1 MTMKDIG
8 SNAATKLAFDPA
20 AETQYA
26 LEFKGV
32 DIFYGD
38 FRAVKEL
45 SMTFEKRKVTAIIG
59 PSGCGKSTAL
69 RAINRMNEL
78 LPGARVTGEVL
89 FHGINIYDPAVD
101 AAQVRRWIGMV
112 FQKPNPFSKTIYEN
126 VAWGARIN
134 GYTGDMDELVENSL
148 KAVYLWDE
156 VKDNLKKSAL
166 ALSGGQQQRLC
177 IARAVAVK
185 PEILLMDEPT
195 SALDPISTS
204 RIEDLLEELKQRYTI
219 IIVTHNM
226 QQAGR
231 VSDYTGFFLTGDLVE
246 YAPTKELF
254 FNPQDKRT
262 ENYISG
268 RFG

>member
-1 MTMKDIG
+1 MTMKSDE
-8 SNAATKLAFDPA
+8 SRLSFNPVAVTAN
-20 AETQYA
+20 A
-26 LEFKGV
+26 LEFRKV
-32 DIFYGD
+32 DIYYGD

-45 SMTFEKRKVTAIIG
+45 SMSFEKKKVTAIIG

-78 LPGARVTGEVL
+78 LPGARMEGEVL
-89 FHGINIYDPAVD
+89 FHGINIYDPGVD
-101 AAQVRRWIGMV
+101 AAEIRRRIGMV
-112 FQKPNPFSKTIYEN
+112 FQKPNPFAKTIYEN

-134 GYTGDMDELVENSL
+134 GYTGDMDELVESSL
-148 KAVYLWDE
+148 RAVYLWDE
-156 VKDNLKKSAL
+156 VKDTLKKSAL

-195 SALDPISTS
+195 SALDPLSTS
-204 RIEDLLEELKQRYTI
+204 RIEDLLEELKRNYTI

-231 VSDYTGFFLTGDLVE
+231 VSDFTAFFLTGDLVE
-246 YAPTKELF
+246 YAPTKDLF
-254 FNPQDKRT
+254 FNPRDKRT

>member
-1 MTMKDIG
+1 MTMKSDEARL
-8 SNAATKLAFDPA
+8 SFNPA
-20 AETQYA
+20 AETANA
-26 LEFKGV
+26 LEFRGV
-32 DIFYGD
+32 NIYYGD
-38 FRAVKEL
+38 FRAVKDL
-45 SMTFEKRKVTAIIG
+45 SMTFEKKKVTAIIG

-78 LPGARVTGEVL
+78 LPGARMEGEIL
-89 FHGINIYDPAVD
+89 FHDINIYDADVD
-101 AAQVRRWIGMV
+101 AAEVRRRIGMV
-112 FQKPNPFSKTIYEN
+112 FQKPNPFAKTIYEN

-134 GYTGDMDELVENSL
+134 GYTGDMDELVESSL
-148 KAVYLWDE
+148 RAVYLWDE
-156 VKDNLKKSAL
+156 VKDTLKKSAL

-195 SALDPISTS
+195 SALDPLSTS
-204 RIEDLLEELKQRYTI
+204 RIEDLLEELKRNYSI

-231 VSDYTGFFLTGDLVE
+231 VSDYTAFFLSGDLVE
-246 YAPTKELF
+246 YAPTKDLF
-254 FNPQDKRT
+254 FNPRDKRT